1 MSYKN
6 EGTIIGFRILIDREG
21 NLVSEKTE
29 LPSSAIP
36 KVFRDK
42 GDQKIIRTAMRKVKQ
57 DIDKLHSAIEEE
69 ISAINTPNIL
79 KY

>member
-1 MSYKN
+1 MKYN
-6 EGTIIGFRILIDREG
+6 EGTVIGFRILIDKEG

-29 LPSSAIP
+29 LPSKDIP

-42 GDQKIIRTAMRKVKQ
+42 GDQYIIKTAIRKMKQ
-57 DIDKLHSAIEEE
+57 HIDKMHSEIELE
-69 ISAINTPNIL
+69 IAATNTPNIL

>member
-1 MSYKN
+1 MKYN
-6 EGTIIGFRILIDREG
+6 EGTIIGFRLLIDGEG

-29 LPSSAIP
+29 LPFKDIS

-42 GDQKIIRTAMRKVKQ
+42 GDQYIIKTAIRKTKQ
-57 DIDKLHSAIEEE
+57 RIDKIHNEIESE
-69 ISAINTPNIL
+69 IAATNTPNIL

>member
-1 MSYKN
+1 MKYN
-6 EGTIIGFRILIDREG
+6 EGTVIGFRILIDKEG

-29 LPSSAIP
+29 LPSKDIS

-42 GDQKIIRTAMRKVKQ
+42 GDQYIIRTAIRKMKQ
-57 DIDKLHSAIEEE
+57 HIDKMHSEIESE
-69 ISAINTPNIL
+69 IAATNTPNIL

>member
-1 MSYKN
+1 MKYN

-29 LPSSAIP
+29 LPSEAIS

-42 GDQKIIRTAMRKVKQ
+42 GDQYIIRAAMRKVKQ
-57 DIDKLHSAIEEE
+57 EIDMLHSEIETEVA
-69 ISAINTPNIL
+69 AINTPNIL